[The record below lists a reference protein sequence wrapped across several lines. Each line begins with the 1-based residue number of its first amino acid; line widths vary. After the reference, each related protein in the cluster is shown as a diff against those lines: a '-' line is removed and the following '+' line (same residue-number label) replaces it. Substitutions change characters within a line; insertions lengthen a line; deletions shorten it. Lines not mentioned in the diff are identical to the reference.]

1 MDLKNEPYVKLKSY
15 FKQEKAKGKAEAKKS
30 NKKED
35 KKEK

>member
-15 FKQEKAKGKAEAKKS
+15 FKQEKAKHKAEAKKIA
-30 NKKED
+30 KKED